1 MLFAA
6 ASLTSLPPA
15 ADVVADR
22 ATPSE
27 VVSRFI
33 PRLPRLTSPPIEALP
48 IEDKDAP
55 RTDADREWSEFNHHV
70 SGIFVL
76 VIGVLS
82 LVQVSGRARWARH
95 WPLVFL
101 GLATFMF
108 VRNDPGA
115 WPLGPQGFWASM
127 RDPSVL
133 QHRAFT
139 LLVVIF
145 GLFEW
150 MVRSGRLRAPR
161 AALLFPLL
169 CAVGGG
175 LLLTHSHA
183 SLNLKTEFLTEVTHA
198 PLGVLG
204 VLVGWGR
211 WLELRLAAPDDRL
224 PGRLS
229 ACAMTAVGVLLI
241 FYRES

>member
-1 MLFAA
+1 M
-6 ASLTSLPPA
+6 
-15 ADVVADR
+15 
-22 ATPSE
+22 
-27 VVSRFI
+27 
-33 PRLPRLTSPPIEALP
+33 
-48 IEDKDAP
+48 
-55 RTDADREWSEFNHHV
+55 
-70 SGIFVL
+70 
-76 VIGVLS
+76 
-82 LVQVSGRARWARH
+82 
-95 WPLVFL
+95 
-101 GLATFMF
+101 
-108 VRNDPGA
+108 
-115 WPLGPQGFWASM
+115 
-127 RDPSVL
+127 L
-133 QHRAFT
+133 QHRTFV
-139 LLVVIF
+139 LLVVVF

-150 MVRSGRLRAPR
+150 MVRSGRVRAPR

-183 SLNLKTEFLTEVTHA
+183 SLNLKEEFLTEVTHA

-229 ACAMTAVGVLLI
+229 AGAMAVIGVLLL